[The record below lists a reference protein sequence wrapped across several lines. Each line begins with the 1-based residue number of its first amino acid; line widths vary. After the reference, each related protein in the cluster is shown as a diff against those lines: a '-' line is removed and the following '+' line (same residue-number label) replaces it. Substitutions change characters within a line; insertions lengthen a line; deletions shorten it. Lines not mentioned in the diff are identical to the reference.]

1 MAQYIS
7 TGKFN
12 FLKTIMA
19 LVLLGIPCAV
29 LLGLTYG
36 WAMDLIPFIIVD
48 VIVLVG
54 VVALLAAL
62 SVGMVHIGVIR
73 NNAVKIICVVV
84 VCFVAWYAQ
93 WVYTT
98 QHHFWTSLM
107 KFDRVFED
115 ILEWSENHELSISR
129 SMSSGG
135 AGITGIGLMIVEG
148 IEMLLFFTPVI
159 FVFVAQ
165 KDYFCEACGK
175 FNDNKSFYVRGL
187 NETSISSG
195 EQSGD
200 FRFIAELPHHK
211 LAPDGLDPQG
221 NNSAHNIY
229 LSYCPNCLQNGIIDI
244 DRGTFEADKKGKIT
258 FGNTT
263 DVTKKT
269 LLNALSTTALREK
282 I

>member
-12 FLKTIMA
+12 FFKTALA

-29 LLGLTYG
+29 LLGMAYG
-36 WAMDLIPFIIVD
+36 WAMELIPFIVVD
-48 VIVLVG
+48 LVVLVG

-73 NNAVKIICVVV
+73 NNIVKIFCVVV

-98 QHHFWTSLM
+98 QHHFWTSLI

-129 SMSSGG
+129 SMSSDG
-135 AGITGIGLMIVEG
+135 AGISGIGLMIVEA

-165 KDYFCEACGK
+165 KDYFCETCGK
-175 FNDNKSFYVRGL
+175 FNKNKSFYVRDL
-187 NETSISSG
+187 NETNISSA

-200 FRFIAELPHHK
+200 FRFIAQLQHHT
-211 LAPDGLDPQG
+211 LAPAGLDRGG
-221 NNSAHNIY
+221 NNNAHKIE

-244 DRGTFEADKKGKIT
+244 ERGTFEADKKGKVT
-258 FGNTT
+258 FGNS
-263 DVTKKT
+263 VAVVKKT
-269 LLNALSTTALREK
+269 LLNTMATTALREK